1 MSQLALSFVWEE
13 CAYFERSGAVRLW
26 TVRFAL
32 PVVWVL
38 SGTRE
43 WPWLICGCLGVRG
56 VSGQVG
62 DFGTLHQRMPV
73 CRKHW
78 AGSGRSL
85 HLCRNSS
92 AEGLFAP
99 CRLQVTPGAS
109 CCGSRWGGGVPY
121 RAANCHLKQCYGR
134 SWAGPGLEVGPAWLQ
149 IHHSRAS

>member
-1 MSQLALSFVWEE
+1 M
-13 CAYFERSGAVRLW
+13 
-26 TVRFAL
+26 
-32 PVVWVL
+32 
-38 SGTRE
+38 
-43 WPWLICGCLGVRG
+43 
-56 VSGQVG
+56 G

-109 CCGSRWGGGVPY
+109 CCGSRWGGGPVQGSQLPPKAML
-121 RAANCHLKQCYGR
+121 REIMGGPRLGGR
-134 SWAGPGLEVGPAWLQ
+134 SSLAADPSLQGLLAECSGGRVLMLPDRPLCAQQHWIICLLLPVIATATLQ
-149 IHHSRAS
+149 RVSDRLLTDQNACAKKRST